1 MKADDF
7 WKLFT
12 ETGDI
17 VFYLLYKEEQ
27 RNEEN
32 EAAKAG

>member
-12 ETGDI
+12 ETGE
-17 VFYLLYKEEQ
+17 VVYYLLYKEEQ
-27 RNEEN
+27 RKEESD
-32 EAAKAG
+32 AVKAG